1 MHTCLFCTKPPP
13 IFCWNEGRGG
23 GESGL
28 TENCEFRKSRN
39 FTFAYLYPSPLCL
52 SIFVVNK
59 QFCWQKKGGE
69 SELTGP
75 LNNFPKEFL
84 VEKIFRPFIFLR
96 LFFWGRGKKSQKIL
110 FFSCLCKNTRTP
122 QFSPFSPLFFFTM
135 GRAITMRGDS
145 HNHPPFSPFV
155 HSLLNI
161 LKKEEGEENR

>member
-122 QFSPFSPLFFFTM
+122 QFSPFFSLFFSRWGGQSQCGGIPTTTLLFPLLF
-135 GRAITMRGDS
+135 I
-145 HNHPPFSPFV
+145 PF
-155 HSLLNI
+155 
-161 LKKEEGEENR
+161 

>member
-1 MHTCLFCTKPPP
+1 MHTCLFCAKPPP
-13 IFCWNEGRGG
+13 ILCWNEGRGGGG

-75 LNNFPKEFL
+75 LNIFPKSFL
-84 VEKIFRPFIFLR
+84 KKRFLDP
-96 LFFWGRGKKSQKIL
+96 LFFSSYFLGEGGRSLKRFL

-122 QFSPFSPLFFFTM
+122 QFPPFFSLFFSRWSGQSQCGGIPTTTPLFPLLF
-135 GRAITMRGDS
+135 I
-145 HNHPPFSPFV
+145 PF
-155 HSLLNI
+155 
-161 LKKEEGEENR
+161 